1 MHITEEKNNN
11 FTNNFTRRFT
21 IEGFK
26 EQKMPKQKKQ
36 IATLEDTGL
45 LDEWIAMTERVEE
58 LEHENVQMTGVI
70 GYLEFQLQQTKEAN
84 ENRP

>member
-1 MHITEEKNNN
+1 MHRTGEKNNN
-11 FTNNFTRRFT
+11 FTDNFTRRFT
-21 IEGFK
+21 IEGVK

-36 IATLEDTGL
+36 RSVLEDTGL

>member
-1 MHITEEKNNN
+1 LHRTGEKNNN

-21 IEGFK
+21 IEGVK

-36 IATLEDTGL
+36 RSVLEDK
-45 LDEWIAMTERVEE
+45 DFQNEWIAMTEKVEE

-70 GYLEFQLQQTKEAN
+70 GYLEFQLEQIKGNKST
-84 ENRP
+84 

>member
-1 MHITEEKNNN
+1 
-11 FTNNFTRRFT
+11 
-21 IEGFK
+21 
-26 EQKMPKQKKQ
+26 MPKQKEQ
-36 IATLEDTGL
+36 RSVLEDK
-45 LDEWIAMTERVEE
+45 DFQNEWIAMTERVEE